1 MKGWRH
7 APCAPPL
14 PWALLGHLCLGIV
27 LAPVLVV
34 ALMVT
39 AVTVALSQP
48 LPGAF
53 LLVER
58 GFGALIALDRARF
71 AVLQARAVGH
81 DLTPTP
87 PSGPG
92 SARG

>member
-1 MKGWRH
+1 MRRVLR
-7 APCAPPL
+7 PF

-39 AVTVALSQP
+39 AVTVVLSQP
-48 LPGAF
+48 LPGA

-81 DLTPTP
+81 DLTPPTP